1 MSEDPI
7 EILVQLAERGEIDPW
22 KIDIVEVTD
31 RFFSELE
38 RRKEM
43 DLRVSGRALF
53 YASLLLRIKS
63 ECFGIPDDDG
73 EEEFIE
79 EVVDEEEIPDWNMDC
94 AVSIVD
100 SPIDLLEREIQR
112 RLERKHLRKRPETLF
127 ELITA
132 LRYLEKDE
140 RRRQRSRA
148 AGERQMVTA
157 DDVVSIAHDEGYRD
171 AAVHVLEWC
180 TESFAEGRVL
190 TVGELAAE
198 MGWDVADVY
207 IPLLFLMLDE
217 KVALVQSEFFG
228 AISILPY
235 GGGD

>member
-63 ECFGIPDDDG
+63 ECFGISDDED

-79 EVVDEEEIPDWNMDC
+79 EISDEEEMPDWDMDC
-94 AVSIVD
+94 AASICD
-100 SPIDLLEREIQR
+100 SPIDLLEREIKR

-132 LRYLEKDE
+132 LRYLEKNE
-140 RRRQRSRA
+140 RRRQRSRTI
-148 AGERQMVTA
+148 GERQMITA
-157 DDVVSIAHDEGYRD
+157 EDVVGIAHDEGYRD
-171 AAVHVLEWC
+171 AAVLVLEWC
-180 TESFAEGRVL
+180 NESFAEGRVL
-190 TVGELAAE
+190 TVGDLAIE
-198 MGWDVADVY
+198 MGWNVANVY
-207 IPLLFLMLDE
+207 IPLLFLMLDG
-217 KVALVQSEFFG
+217 KVALVQLELFG
-228 AISILPY
+228 AISIHPY
-235 GGGD
+235 GDGD